1 LRRQHRTQLDLFQA
15 GSVLL
20 INDTRPC
27 AVKRTHVLSGLAAK
41 IYLLCDTSLTSMSL
55 AQRFGGGVSEREV
68 CPLLAEFLAAKLMIE
83 LEGHYL
89 SLAVMRN
96 RAHSVDAG
104 DRPLA
109 KQSRPTALV
118 NLV

>member
-1 LRRQHRTQLDLFQA
+1 
-15 GSVLL
+15 VVL

-27 AVKRTHVLSGLAAK
+27 AVKRTHVLSGVAAK
-41 IYLLCDTSLTSMSL
+41 IYLHCDTSQTSVSL
-55 AQRFGGGVSEREV
+55 ALKFGGGVSEREV
-68 CPLLAEFLAAKLMIE
+68 CALLAEFLAAKLMIE

-96 RAHSVDAG
+96 PSHSVDTG

>member
-15 GSVLL
+15 GSVIL

-27 AVKRTHVLSGLAAK
+27 AVKRTHVLSGVAAK
-41 IYLLCDTSLTSMSL
+41 IYLLCDTSQTAVSVALK
-55 AQRFGGGVSEREV
+55 FGGVSEREI
-68 CPLLAEFLAAKLMIE
+68 CALLAEFLAAKLMIE

-89 SLAVMRN
+89 SLAIMRN
-96 RAHSVDAG
+96 PAHSVDTA
-104 DRPLA
+104 DRPVA